1 MVSLEQIRA
10 LEARVEKAVLLIEKL
25 RKENADLEQRLI
37 EASRGEERLREVE
50 QKVAIAELKATEAEK
65 RAAELANTAQT
76 LEAENA
82 SLRERTAGAEQK
94 AAELETRAEQ
104 LRHEQGRIEEGLAHA
119 LEKLDAFEDLVMGI
133 SLSDA
138 GQDEGAVSES
148 SISDEKADVLG
159 DQAEHELD
167 IF

>member
-1 MVSLEQIRA
+1 M
-10 LEARVEKAVLLIEKL
+10 KA
-25 RKENADLEQRLI
+25 A
-37 EASRGEERLREVE
+37 
-50 QKVAIAELKATEAEK
+50 EAEK

-138 GQDEGAVSES
+138 GQDDGAVSES